1 MNFRSS
7 HPARFRRVGFAFAA
21 LLFMAA
27 PVALLAQKT
36 PAAVPTQNVVA
47 EDAANT
53 APSTASKANS
63 RSALN
68 ERQVPFEEL
77 KNRIGQRVIIRTV
90 YNTVRSGVLTAYDNT
105 SLDITTDKAQGGF
118 SLSVPRETIKTVSI
132 MLEQINDDPLFPT
145 TGKPGAKKN

>member
-1 MNFRSS
+1 M
-7 HPARFRRVGFAFAA
+7 
-21 LLFMAA
+21 
-27 PVALLAQKT
+27 
-36 PAAVPTQNVVA
+36 
-47 EDAANT
+47 DAAT
-53 APSTASKANS
+53 AAPSTASKANS

-77 KNRIGQRVIIRTV
+77 KNRVGQRVIIRTV
-90 YNTVRSGVLTAYDNT
+90 YNTVRSGVITAYDNT

-132 MLEQINDDPLFPT
+132 MLEQVNDDPLFPT

>member
-1 MNFRSS
+1 MNFRS
-7 HPARFRRVGFAFAA
+7 AQVAKFRRVGFAIAA
-21 LLFMAA
+21 LMLMTA
-27 PVALLAQKT
+27 PEVLLAQKT
-36 PAAVPTQNVVA
+36 PAATPRQSVA
-47 EDAANT
+47 ADDAAVA

-77 KNRIGQRVIIRTV
+77 KNRVGQRVIIRTT
-90 YNTVRSGVLTAYDNT
+90 YNTVRSGLITAYDAT